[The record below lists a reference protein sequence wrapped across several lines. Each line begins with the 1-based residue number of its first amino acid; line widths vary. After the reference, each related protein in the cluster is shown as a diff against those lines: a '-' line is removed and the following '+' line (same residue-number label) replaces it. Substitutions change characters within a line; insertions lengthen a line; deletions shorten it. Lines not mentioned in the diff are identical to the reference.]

1 MKKFVAI
8 DVDGV
13 LTNGFLTDLLPIGN
27 ELSGKN
33 LTTDDITADIRSF
46 YPDHWI
52 KMEQEIVMAPGFVN
66 KFEPYKEGQEFV
78 EWLRQNK
85 FAFKFVTSVYHDHPT
100 WQYER
105 QLWLERHFGA
115 TRFDTVFC
123 KDKSFVPAVTLID
136 DLDHNAVDWM
146 RAQKKTAILMKTPQ
160 NYNVA
165 EKFDLQSVF
174 HVWQNSDVLAEKE
187 APRNIL
193 GFTERSILHTNDW
206 TEIKEQVK
214 YVMEQ

>member
-46 YPDHWI
+46 YPDHWDQ
-52 KMEQEIVMAPGFVN
+52 MEREIVMAPGFVN

-78 EWLRQNK
+78 EWLRENK

-100 WQYER
+100 WQFER
-105 QLWLERHFGA
+105 QLWLERHYRA

-136 DLDHNAVDWM
+136 DLDYNAVDWA
-146 RAQKKTAILMKTPQ
+146 RAQESTAILMKTPQ
-160 NYNVA
+160 NEDFVSKKEFKIEAYH
-165 EKFDLQSVF
+165 KSTDSLSML
-174 HVWQNSDVLAEKE
+174 DVISLD
-187 APRNIL
+187 
-193 GFTERSILHTNDW
+193 RSSGGAAILHTNDW
-206 TEIKEQVK
+206 EVIRHHVK
-214 YVMEQ
+214 SIMGR